1 MEEECPIC
9 LETLTDTLT
18 TLGCCQKTFHLQCIV
33 KCLKQNLECPMCRAR
48 HVNLNIVQDVES
60 QVMVPVRLVVSDA
73 NRNVFRNFFLGTI
86 VVTVI
91 IISSSRFQV

>member
-9 LETLTDTLT
+9 LENLTDTLT

-33 KCLKQNLECPMCRAR
+33 KCLKSKLECPMCRAH

-60 QVMVPVRLVVSDA
+60 QVMVPVRIYYSDK
-73 NRNVFRNFFLGTI
+73 NKNVFKNFFLGTI
-86 VVTVI
+86 VVTVM
-91 IISSSRFQV
+91 IISIRQFQV